1 MTDLIGKVFVTEGKY
16 TSKAKKHKEGYTM
29 TRRALGCS
37 ENGGL
42 RFSCKVTDFARYDKE
57 GFILSCRVLSFYTKT
72 AKENVT
78 L

>member
-1 MTDLIGKVFVTEGKY
+1 
-16 TSKAKKHKEGYTM
+16 M

-37 ENGGL
+37 ENGVL
-42 RFSCKVTDFARYDKE
+42 RFSCIMTDFARNAKE
-57 GFILSCRVLSFYTKT
+57 NFILSCRVLSFCTIK